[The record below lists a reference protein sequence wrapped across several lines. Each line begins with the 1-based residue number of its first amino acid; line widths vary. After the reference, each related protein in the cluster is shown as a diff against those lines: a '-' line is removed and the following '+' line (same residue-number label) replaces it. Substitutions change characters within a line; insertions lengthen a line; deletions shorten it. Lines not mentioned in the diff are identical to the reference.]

1 MTCDYTC
8 EKLATA
14 CAKKFSMR
22 QQVAGICSLK
32 ERRAQKNNWNKQ
44 LAQDNKVTTAWQRN
58 LAHDT
63 KVSAFCSLNEGRR
76 AQKNPYDETLRVKT
90 PGTEVQLCHQ
100 QPAGETTKE
109 VSRPQV
115 HLCCR

>member
-1 MTCDYTC
+1 MKIPGRPTSRLTCDYTC

-22 QQVAGICSLK
+22 QQVVGICSLK

-63 KVSAFCSLNEGRR
+63 KVSAFCILKDAEHR
-76 AQKNPYDETLRVKT
+76 KT
-90 PGTEVQLCHQ
+90 PAMKPLE
-100 QPAGETTKE
+100 
-109 VSRPQV
+109 
-115 HLCCR
+115 